1 MVKFIFLQYLF
12 ISIFAYEYY
21 YTPSDRKT
29 TDNLLVLIDPNFLHP
44 YYKGLN
50 NNIRQMVSSI
60 ANKYL
65 KGESL
70 LITFTNKL
78 NYRIKDDVTAIFSII
93 NCEDTWDLFLEQQ
106 ETSILFIT
114 ITEPNC
120 PRLPKEFGITIPLY
134 EPGLEFSQILI
145 DLRTE
150 DFLEWETVNL
160 IFDNS
165 IDSKLI
171 DNILEAQTKSI
182 PLSKKSASVSLYK
195 INGTVNKWIRKK
207 EILRV
212 MELIPRSGTFFNYLV
227 VVQFELVPTIIEIAK
242 SIGLMDPRNRWLFIR
257 LKTDD
262 SKANNVKNYIHL
274 LEEGEN
280 VAFLYNVTNS
290 KYPCKYSLYCHAN
303 ELLDHLIVSF
313 DKSMREEKLLSE
325 QVSEE
330 EWDLIRPSK
339 SQRRNS
345 IINFIKARQK
355 EMSWC
360 DNCTWWKIISSETW
374 GTDFLE
380 NKELLESG
388 DWTPRSGPVLVD
400 QIFPNV
406 AHGFRRKTIPL
417 FTFHNPPWQI
427 VEYDENGK
435 PFQAKGVI
443 FEVVDHLA
451 KSLNFTYE
459 IILMANTSL
468 TTNQTNSNRF
478 NESAGDLILGQ
489 SKEFLAWE
497 QVVHLIQNK
506 KVLLGAAAFTV
517 TEKRKKS
524 LNFTLTIRTENYAFL
539 VARPKELSR
548 ALLFIQPFTPD
559 TWQCIVAAVLIMTPL
574 LNFVHRVSPFYE
586 HYSQRE
592 KGGYMKMMNCFW
604 YLYGA
609 LLQQGG
615 GIMPE
620 ANSGRLVIG
629 TWWLVVLVLVTTY
642 SGNLVAFLTFPKM
655 DKIISNVDQLMERRG
670 EVTWGMPEDSTLHI
684 ILKSTDN
691 DKLNDLSESAQL
703 HPKVTQEIINQIRKG
718 EHVYI
723 DRKSI
728 LLYIMKQELQTT
740 NQCSLSIGDE
750 EFLAEQLAMVVSPSS
765 PYLELI
771 NKQIYKMHQVGL
783 IDKWMIDYLPTKDR
797 CWSNTLSSESQTHTV
812 NLDDMQGSFFLLFL
826 GVALGFILIIGELLF
841 KKWKKTQEK
850 QVIHPFVA

>member
-1 MVKFIFLQYLF
+1 VI
-12 ISIFAYEYY
+12 
-21 YTPSDRKT
+21 
-29 TDNLLVLIDPNFLHP
+29 IDPNFLYPH
-44 YYKGLN
+44 YKGLN
-50 NNIRQMVSSI
+50 NNIRQIVSNI
-60 ANKYL
+60 ANRYL

-93 NCEDTWDLFLEQQ
+93 HCEDIWDLFLEQQ
-106 ETSILFIT
+106 ETSILFIA
-114 ITEPNC
+114 ITESNC
-120 PRLPKEFGITIPLY
+120 PRLPKDFGITIPLY

-150 DFLEWETVNL
+150 DFLEWEVVNL
-160 IFDNS
+160 IFDDS

-182 PLSKKSASVSLYK
+182 PLTRKSASVSLYK

-207 EILRV
+207 EVLKV
-212 MELIPRSGTFFNYLV
+212 MKLIPRTGMFFNYLV
-227 VVQFELVPTIIEIAK
+227 VVQFELVPTILETAK
-242 SIGLMDPRNRWLFIR
+242 SIGLMGPRNRWLFVR

-262 SKANNVKNYIHL
+262 YKTNNVKNYIHL

-280 VAFLYNVTNS
+280 VAFLYNFTNS
-290 KYPCKYSLYCHAN
+290 QYSCNYSLYCQAN
-303 ELLDHLIVSF
+303 ELLDHLIISL
-313 DKSMREEKLLSE
+313 DRSMREEKLLSE

-330 EWDLIRPSK
+330 EWDLIRPTK

-345 IINFIKARQK
+345 IINFIK
-355 EMSWC
+355 
-360 DNCTWWKIISSETW
+360 
-374 GTDFLE
+374 
-380 NKELLESG
+380 
-388 DWTPRSGPVLVD
+388 
-400 QIFPNV
+400 
-406 AHGFRRKTIPL
+406 
-417 FTFHNPPWQI
+417 NPPWQI
-427 VEYDENGK
+427 VKYDQYGK
-435 PFQAKGVI
+435 PSQVKGVI
-443 FEVVDHLA
+443 FEVIDHLA

-459 IILMANTSL
+459 IILMSNTSL
-468 TTNQTNSNRF
+468 TVNQTKSYRF
-478 NESAGDLILGQ
+478 NESVGDVVLDQ
-489 SKEFLAWE
+489 STEFSAWE
-497 QVVHLIQNK
+497 QVVQLIQNK
-506 KVLLGAAAFTV
+506 KVMIGAAAFTE
-517 TEKRKKS
+517 TETRKKI

-615 GIMPE
+615 GVMPE

-655 DKIISNVDQLMERRG
+655 DKVISNVDQLMERRG

-684 ILKSTDN
+684 TLKSTDN
-691 DKLNDLSESAQL
+691 DKLNELSESAQL
-703 HPKVTQEIINQIRKG
+703 HGRITQEIISQIRKG

-728 LLYIMKQELQTT
+728 LLYLMKQELITT
-740 NQCSLSIGDE
+740 NRCSLSIGEE

-771 NKQIYKMHQVGL
+771 NKQ
-783 IDKWMIDYLPTKDR
+783 
-797 CWSNTLSSESQTHTV
+797 
-812 NLDDMQGSFFLLFL
+812 
-826 GVALGFILIIGELLF
+826 
-841 KKWKKTQEK
+841 
-850 QVIHPFVA
+850 